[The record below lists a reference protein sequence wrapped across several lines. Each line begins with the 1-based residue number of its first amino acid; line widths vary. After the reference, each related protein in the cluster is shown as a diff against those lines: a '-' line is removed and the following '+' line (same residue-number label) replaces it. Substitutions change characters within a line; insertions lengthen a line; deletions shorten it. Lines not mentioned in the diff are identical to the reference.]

1 MKSYVFP
8 GDIDPAIMAIGAE
21 PIPYMRTQ
29 EFSDIVLDSERI
41 LLSLIGCKGG
51 RTIIYT
57 GSGTGAMSAVVE
69 NYVTT
74 KKKALVIDGGSFG
87 HRWWDLCR
95 YYGVEQIHYE
105 VPFAKDI
112 DYEDLEKTV
121 AEGRPDVFLCQHHET
136 STGELFNLKKISAIC
151 RKYGVSL
158 VVDVISSFLAEELDM
173 DELGIDIAV
182 TSTQKGLNIPPGLS
196 ILFFSERLR
205 DYPFAHHGYYW
216 DFEENFSNLRRGQ
229 TPYSPATT
237 LYLQLHARLPA
248 VGGEVHQHAV
258 AGGGAQGIHHH
269 HPPVGK
275 FLLHLPGGFHGIQHR
290 RGHAGAEVDVQHVPL
305 REQAAEIFTVLIGVD
320 LGGLGDLPVG
330 DEPVKAP
337 QGLRV
342 AAHVVRVVH
351 PVHGLGVKQHRDPP
365 RLKKGIGHIH
375 GGFAGELIVHW
386 ASFLLLI

>member
-8 GDIDPAIMAIGAE
+8 GDIDPAIMAIGSE

-29 EFSDIVLDSERI
+29 EFSDIVLESEQI
-41 LLSLIGCKGG
+41 LLSLIGCKAG

-74 KKKALVIDGGSFG
+74 KRKALVIDGGSFG

-112 DYEDLEKTV
+112 DYDNLEKTV

-136 STGELFNLKKISAIC
+136 STGELFDLKKISAIC
-151 RKYGVSL
+151 RKYDVSL
-158 VVDVISSFLAEELDM
+158 VVDVISSFLAEDLDM
-173 DELGIDIAV
+173 DALGIDIAV

-196 ILFFSERLR
+196 ILFFSERLK
-205 DYPFAHHGYYW
+205 DYPFAHRGYYW

-237 LYLQLHARLPA
+237 LYLQLHARLKQLEA
-248 VGGEVHQHAV
+248 EGGPSKNIADVRHRCEV
-258 AGGGAQGIHHH
+258 
-269 HPPVGK
+269 
-275 FLLHLPGGFHGIQHR
+275 F
-290 RGHAGAEVDVQHVPL
+290 RGLCKKYGWDVPAEVPSSAVTGFQTKDQNRTVFRGLIDQYETFLMPGSVPGFYRVSHMGLQTDEDL
-305 REQAAEIFTVLIGVD
+305 RLLAE
-320 LGGLGDLPVG
+320 
-330 DEPVKAP
+330 
-337 QGLRV
+337 R
-342 AAHVVRVVH
+342 
-351 PVHGLGVKQHRDPP
+351 
-365 RLKKGIGHIH
+365 IH
-375 GGFAGELIVHW
+375 QFESAL
-386 ASFLLLI
+386 